1 MELEDDDAAVPALCN
16 KKCNHCNE
24 LKPTTAFK
32 HMKVYGVGEPD
43 EPERDRRYNN
53 ICSVCYPEMKE
64 MYRAKLENGKAA
76 KKAAVAGAQAAAAA
90 GGSGSGGSSSAKNKI
105 SPAFILEQSAANALK
120 SVNKTI
126 SQAREAYRGVPPRV
140 GVAVVVWDENATER
154 V

>member
-32 HMKVYGVGEPD
+32 HMKVYGVGVPD

-76 KKAAVAGAQAAAAA
+76 KRR
-90 GGSGSGGSSSAKNKI
+90 
-105 SPAFILEQSAANALK
+105 L
-120 SVNKTI
+120 
-126 SQAREAYRGVPPRV
+126 
-140 GVAVVVWDENATER
+140 
-154 V
+154 

>member
-1 MELEDDDAAVPALCN
+1 
-16 KKCNHCNE
+16 
-24 LKPTTAFK
+24 
-32 HMKVYGVGEPD
+32 
-43 EPERDRRYNN
+43 
-53 ICSVCYPEMKE
+53 MKE